1 MVTAQPPEAVVF
13 FRIRIRS
20 VDEIS
25 GVNALALVAPPIG
38 SWAEANGI
46 DSSGLPRRP
55 RYPRLVLATL
65 EDRLVVGD
73 ESVLRDMFDEYG
85 ALVLSI
91 CRKLVGNEAE
101 DLVQQVFLA
110 AWKGR
115 DRFDPSKGSLAAW
128 LSGIAR
134 FKAIDHLRAA
144 SRRPSSPS
152 AQVGEMAS
160 GSASVGD
167 TGSTEPAVNQVVDR
181 MVLSAALQSLPDA
194 RRQVIELGFYH
205 ELSHPEI
212 ADRLD
217 LPLGTVKSHMRRG
230 LEALQRELR
239 GSRV

>member
-1 MVTAQPPEAVVF
+1 MAFASGCSAA
-13 FRIRIRS
+13 RIRGRPTAERW
-20 VDEIS
+20 V
-25 GVNALALVAPPIG
+25 VNALALVAPCNAHHLRVKAG
-38 SWAEANGI
+38 QESRLTG
-46 DSSGLPRRP
+46 RP

-73 ESVLRDMFDEYG
+73 DSVLRDMFDEYG
-85 ALVLSI
+85 PLVLGI
-91 CRKLVGNEAE
+91 CRKLVGADAE

-128 LSGIAR
+128 MSGIAR
-134 FKAIDHLRAA
+134 FKAIDHLRA
-144 SRRPSSPS
+144 SGRRPSIPS
-152 AQVGEMAS
+152 AEVGEMI
-160 GSASVGD
+160 V
-167 TGSTEPAVNQVVDR
+167 TEPAVNQVVDR
-181 MVLSAALQSLPDA
+181 LVLSAALQSLPPA
-194 RRQVIELGFYH
+194 RREVVELGFFG

-230 LEALQRELR
+230 LEALQRELQ

>member
-1 MVTAQPPEAVVF
+1 M
-13 FRIRIRS
+13 
-20 VDEIS
+20 
-25 GVNALALVAPPIG
+25 NALAPVAPPE
-38 SWAEANGI
+38 EANALPN
-46 DSSGLPRRP
+46 SGLVRQP

-85 ALVLSI
+85 SLVLSI
-91 CRKLVGNEAE
+91 CRKLVGTEAE

-115 DRFDPSKGSLAAW
+115 DRFDPSKGSLGAW

-144 SRRPSSPS
+144 GRRPSTPS
-152 AQVGEMAS
+152 AEVGEMV
-160 GSASVGD
+160 SV
-167 TGSTEPAVNQVVDR
+167 EPKVNQVVDR
-181 MVLSAALQSLPDA
+181 LVLSAALDSLPAA
-194 RRQVIELGFYH
+194 RRQVVELGFFE

-230 LEALQRELR
+230 LEALHRELR